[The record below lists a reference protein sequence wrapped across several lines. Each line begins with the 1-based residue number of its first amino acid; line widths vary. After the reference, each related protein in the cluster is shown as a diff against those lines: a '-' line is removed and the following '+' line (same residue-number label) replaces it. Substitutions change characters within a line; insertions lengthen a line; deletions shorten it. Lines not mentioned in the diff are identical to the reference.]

1 MLVFKLKTDF
11 YFFEKSN
18 FQIGVLEFFNDEQN
32 FEKFEVPENYKPDE
46 KNDKSFQQ
54 KES

>member
-32 FEKFEVPENYKPDE
+32 FEKFEVPEHSHFE
-46 KNDKSFQQ
+46 KNDPSFQQ
-54 KES
+54 KGI